1 MNKPIPIALK
11 PEDAKLTEQSKYVDF
26 DPFLDCDRDVKIEGR
41 KVRVVKT
48 RKVHRCLT
56 PSFTT
61 HDIPAGT
68 LARFESAIV
77 DGEPGAYYTCLN
89 CCDRLIMGPPEDS

>member
-1 MNKPIPIALK
+1 MS
-11 PEDAKLTEQSKYVDF
+11 DLTEKYIAF

-48 RKVHRCLT
+48 RKVQRCLT
-56 PSFTT
+56 PSLTT
-61 HDIPAGT
+61 HDIPVGT

-77 DGEPGAYYTCLN
+77 DGEFGSFYTCLD
-89 CCDRLIMGPPEDS
+89 CLDRIMKERGNA